1 MLPKKLSPVVF
12 GLAFIFFFLPWL
24 NVSCQGQK
32 ILSLSGWD
40 LSFKSSFEPST
51 HKMLGQTRPMQPAT
65 QKPSRDNP
73 TRIIAMVAFI
83 ITLAGIAV
91 GFLKPPLGSL
101 VSIAAGAL
109 GIILLIIIRLKISGE
124 MGKAEAFIQI
134 SYGIG
139 YYLTFLMYI
148 VAIIYN
154 ALTMKGAPATL
165 AVPQPARAPT
175 ASSPGMKFCMQCG
188 AKNEGGNAFCNSCG
202 ARLT

>member
-1 MLPKKLSPVVF
+1 MLPKKLSPVIF

-40 LSFKSSFEPST
+40 LSFKSSFEPSAN
-51 HKMLGQTRPMQPAT
+51 KMFGQTTPMRPTT
-65 QKPSRDNP
+65 QKSSRDNP
-73 TRIIAMVAFI
+73 TRIIAMIAFL

-101 VSIAAGAL
+101 TSIAAGAL
-109 GIILLIIIRLKISGE
+109 GIILLIIVRLKISGE

-148 VAIIYN
+148 VAIIYS

-165 AVPQPARAPT
+165 TVPQPARAPT
-175 ASSPGMKFCMQCG
+175 ASSSGKNFCMQCG
-188 AKNEGGNAFCNSCG
+188 APNEGGNAFCNSCG
-202 ARLT
+202 AKLT